1 MENRNIVLDSDLEF
15 LPDDLDGLSVLA
27 SALYLSCKEF
37 ESEDIG
43 KALSL
48 INQRI
53 VTLKA
58 NAKRLLDTSLILLDK
73 LDKKV

>member
-1 MENRNIVLDSDLEF
+1 MEKQNIMIDCDLEF
-15 LPDDLDGLSVLA
+15 LPDDLDGLSVLVT
-27 SALYLSCKEF
+27 ALYLSSGEI

-53 VTLKA
+53 LTLKA
-58 NAKRLLDTSLILLDK
+58 NAKRLLDISLILLK
-73 LDKKV
+73 ERG